1 MIDTRSLTTG
11 WGGVGMG
18 GLSNVAFVLFQQE
31 LPGSNFQAASGKSQE
46 EKKEILKSDYS
57 VYY

>member
-1 MIDTRSLTTG
+1 
-11 WGGVGMG
+11 MG